1 MAAGRAMLWGEE
13 LIATPMMCRP
23 GRLPCVQVCTLRACD
38 GGAPVPVPPCPGEQQ
53 HHEGCS
59 AREAAAMAG
68 ALQAA
73 AHRQPL
79 PPSGLVTAGA
89 MPTYSTQLV
98 TSAAPGRA

>member
-1 MAAGRAMLWGEE
+1 
-13 LIATPMMCRP
+13 
-23 GRLPCVQVCTLRACD
+23 
-38 GGAPVPVPPCPGEQQ
+38 
-53 HHEGCS
+53 
-59 AREAAAMAG
+59 MAG

-73 AHRQPL
+73 AHGQPL